1 MKVPKLLLVL
11 VTLLLAAPAYA
22 QGVQVKETAPGQ
34 LKRAKITPDAA
45 TATARKLVPMGKIVS
60 AEIEDEDGKL
70 IYSFDMRTAGKSGI
84 DEVNVDAITGKGTA
98 QHEAPSAEAKEKAAD
113 LKKKP

>member
-1 MKVPKLLLVL
+1 MKAPKLLLVFAAL
-11 VTLLLAAPAYA
+11 CLAAPVYA
-22 QGVQVKETAPGQ
+22 QGVKVKETAPGQ

-45 TATARKLVPMGKIVS
+45 TATARALVPKGKIVS
-60 AEIEDEDGKL
+60 AEIEEEDGKL

-98 QHEAPSAEAKEKAAD
+98 QHESPKDEAKEKAAD
-113 LKKKP
+113 MKKKP